1 MRQWELKEINAFSH
15 QDSLELV
22 VCHFNVHNV
31 DYGYEWCV
39 FFFLIYAEAIYRTGS
54 IVNSPCLPFSMG
66 MKKKF
71 HNEKGFKGTTGL

>member
-1 MRQWELKEINAFSH
+1 MHFIIYFNVYVYACH

-66 MKKKF
+66 MKKKV
-71 HNEKGFKGTTGL
+71 TQ